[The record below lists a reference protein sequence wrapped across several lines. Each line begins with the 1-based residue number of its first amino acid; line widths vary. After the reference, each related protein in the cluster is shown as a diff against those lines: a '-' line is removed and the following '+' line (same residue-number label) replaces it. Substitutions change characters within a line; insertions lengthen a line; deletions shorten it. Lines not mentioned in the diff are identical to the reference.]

1 MFSAG
6 HFSFPFRWLLVFAVN
21 DDSRFVC
28 IAVQKIEV
36 DDISYLYILTKKGI
50 FCELKCNPS
59 DVTCRAEAI
68 LPYHCSAA
76 RHFVMF
82 NDRASALYHHSMCL

>member
-59 DVTCRAEAI
+59 DVTCRAKAI